1 MTAQDNNHGIR
12 ILIAED
18 SPTQAEQLRF
28 LLEERGYTV
37 TMAADGRQALAAAA
51 KDKPSLIISDVMMPE
66 MTGYDFCREIKA
78 NVDLCD
84 IPVILLTSL
93 ASPNDVIKGL
103 ECGAD
108 FFLRKPYDEAHLLSR
123 IDYVLSNRNLRAAS
137 RKRGELEV
145 VLSGE
150 HHSINSGR
158 QQILDLL
165 ISTYEEAVRINE
177 ELVGTNRQLELRSR
191 EVERASHFKDQ
202 FLSTMSHELRTP
214 LNAVLGFSELLSDP
228 RQGELTERQRRYV
241 NHIHVSGQHLLRL
254 INDILDLSRIE
265 AGRLQLTLEDVPVH
279 LTFVEVVGA
288 LQPLLDKRSHQM
300 TQTAGRDLVVRA
312 DATRLKQILMNL
324 IGNAIKFTPEGGKI
338 DLTAEQMGNSIR
350 IAVRDSGPG
359 IPPEEKQRIF
369 EAFHRL
375 TQSDKAAE
383 GTGLGLAITRSL
395 VELHGGTLDL
405 ESELGCGSCFFFDL
419 STGSTP
425 VVAESHATEPAREPH
440 SPVKVLV
447 IEDDETAA
455 DLLDS
460 QLTSAGWEVVV
471 CGQPGQ
477 AVDVASELQPDA
489 ITLDILMMPVNGWEI
504 LSQLKADPRTAK
516 IPVIVVTVLDQRAT
530 GSLFGSNEYI
540 VKPVDRAI
548 LLAAL
553 DRCLSSYGKADGER
567 SILVVEDDQAT
578 SELMA
583 ELLSSRG
590 YSVTTV
596 VDGEQARRHMQAS
609 LPGLV
614 ILDLNLPQVSGFQL
628 LSEWRSE
635 PRTANVPVFVLT
647 NKDLTQ
653 DEKEYLSANAGAL
666 FSKRELW
673 LEGLIRQITETTQ
686 SAPGE

>member
-1 MTAQDNNHGIR
+1 MSTQNDKDVR

-28 LLEERGYTV
+28 LLEERGYSV
-37 TMAADGRQALAAAA
+37 MMAPNGRKALEAAMKERPA
-51 KDKPSLIISDVMMPE
+51 LIISDVVMPE
-66 MTGYDFCREIKA
+66 LDGYGFCSEIKT
-78 NVDLCD
+78 NEELRD
-84 IPVILLTSL
+84 IPFILLTSL

-108 FFLRKPYDEAHLLSR
+108 FFLRKPYDDEHLLSR
-123 IDYVLSNRNLRAAS
+123 IDSVLSNRNVRAGAK
-137 RKRGELEV
+137 KRGELEV

-165 ISTYEEAVRINE
+165 VSTYEEAVRINE
-177 ELVGTNRQLELRSR
+177 ELVGSNRELELRSR
-191 EVERASHFKDQ
+191 EIQRASHFKDQ

-214 LNAVLGFSELLSDP
+214 LNAVLGFSELLADA
-228 RQGELTERQRRYV
+228 RQGALTDRQRRYV

-265 AGRLQLTLEDVPVH
+265 AGRLQLTPEDVP
-279 LTFVEVVGA
+279 LRMALAEVSDA
-288 LQPLLDKRSHQM
+288 LQPLLDKRSHQL
-300 TQTAGRDLVVRA
+300 THSAAPELVARA
-312 DATRLKQILMNL
+312 DATRLRQILMNL

-338 DLTAEQMGNSIR
+338 EVSASQAGEFVR
-350 IAVRDSGPG
+350 IDVRDSGPG

-375 TQSDKAAE
+375 QQSDKAAE

-405 ESELGCGSCFFFDL
+405 ESELGCGSCFFFTL
-419 STGSTP
+419 PSGSMP
-425 VVAESHATEPAREPH
+425 PARVRRAEEPGTGFQAEA
-440 SPVKVLV
+440 KVLI
-447 IEDDETAA
+447 IEDDPTAA
-455 DLLDS
+455 DLLDC
-460 QLTSAGWEVVV
+460 QLTSAGCEVVI
-471 CGQPGQ
+471 CTQPLQ
-477 AVDVASELQPDA
+477 AVEMAAELQPDA
-489 ITLDILMMPVNGWEI
+489 ITLDILMLPVNGWDT
-504 LSQLKADPRTAK
+504 LATLKADPRTAN
-516 IPVIVVTVLDQRAT
+516 IPVIIVTVTDQRAT
-530 GSLFGSNEYI
+530 GALFGSDDYI
-540 VKPVDRAI
+540 VKPVDRSI

-553 DRCLSSYGKADGER
+553 DRCLNAKGKSEGEK
-567 SILVVEDDQAT
+567 SILVVEDDPAT

-583 ELLSSRG
+583 ELLSNRG
-590 YSVTTV
+590 FAVKTVT
-596 VDGEQARRHMQAS
+596 DGQQARLHMQTS

-628 LSEWRSE
+628 LAEWRSE

-653 DEKEYLSANAGAL
+653 DEKEYLRANTGAL
-666 FSKRELW
+666 FSKQEKW
-673 LEGLIRQITETTQ
+673 LEALVKQITQ
-686 SAPGE
+686 SGPAV